1 MVEADGLENQHFSTS
16 RLAKT
21 DLPSQQKFNKTS
33 IFFITQIILCIYQ
46 IGKGQ
51 LEMALFIQKRALV

>member
-1 MVEADGLENQHFSTS
+1 MVGAGGAENLKFRTS

-46 IGKGQ
+46 IGKGTFYTEKGTC
-51 LEMALFIQKRALV
+51 LT